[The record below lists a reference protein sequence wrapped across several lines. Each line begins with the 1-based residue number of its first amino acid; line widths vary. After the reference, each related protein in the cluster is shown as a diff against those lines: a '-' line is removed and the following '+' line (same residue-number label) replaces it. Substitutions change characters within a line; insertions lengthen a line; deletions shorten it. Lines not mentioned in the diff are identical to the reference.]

1 MLHRSPLPDIP
12 LPATTVYD
20 AVFGAGTA
28 ADAPAITE
36 IDTGR
41 SVTYGQL
48 RMLVDA
54 AAARL
59 TARGI
64 GPGCVVELRRANS
77 IDFAA
82 GFIAIS
88 AAGASA
94 CLIGPTLI
102 DAEARHLARLAGV
115 TDAVRAEDLV
125 APDAPRGEARGFAP
139 RVSPDSVAAIPFS
152 SGTTGHQK
160 GVLLT
165 HRSITANAAQ
175 FNAALTASGIEG
187 GIPVAA
193 PLPFSHI
200 YGLNTLLLSSLTAGR
215 HVHTAA
221 RFNLPEFVEA
231 HRTHSIELTFIAPPI
246 ALALA
251 RHPAVD
257 PAAFAASEHM
267 ICGAAPLDESLAR
280 AVETRLSTTVLQG
293 YGTTESS
300 PVTHVGIA
308 GKSRPGSIGFALP
321 NTEFRI
327 VDLDTGEDVPD
338 GERGELQVRG
348 PQLMRGYLR
357 DEEATTQTLR
367 GGWLRTGDI
376 ARLDADGTVYVVD
389 RAKDVIKYHGFQV
402 APAELEALLL
412 THPDVDDA
420 AVAAHTRGDGGGKED
435 VPRAF
440 VVKRE
445 GSSLGAA
452 DLMQWVAAR
461 VTPYKK
467 IREVT
472 FVEEI
477 PRNAAGK
484 TLRRTLRDLPL

>member
-1 MLHRSPLPDIP
+1 MLHRSPLPDIA
-12 LPATTVYD
+12 LPETTIYGVVFD
-20 AVFGAGTA
+20 AFDPGR
-28 ADAPAITE
+28 PAITE
-36 IDTGR
+36 LDTGR

-48 RMLVDA
+48 QLLIDA
-54 AAARL
+54 TVANL
-59 TARGI
+59 LARGI
-64 GPGCVVELRRANS
+64 GPGSVVALRQPNS
-77 IDFAA
+77 IGFAVGLLA
-82 GFIAIS
+82 VAR
-88 AAGASA
+88 AGATA

-115 TDAVRAEDLV
+115 TDAVRTADLV
-125 APDAPRGEARGFAP
+125 LDPSVEVAPVDVPA
-139 RVSPDSVAAIPFS
+139 VSPGAVAAIPFS

-160 GVLLT
+160 GVVLT

-175 FNAALTASGIEG
+175 FNAALSASGIGEG
-187 GIPVAA
+187 TAVAA

-200 YGLNTLLLSSLTAGR
+200 YGLNTLLLSSLAAGR

-221 RFNLPEFVEA
+221 KYDLPQFVEA
-231 HRTHSIELTFIAPPI
+231 HRAHGIELSFIAPPLAI
-246 ALALA
+246 ALAN
-251 RHPAVD
+251 HPAVD
-257 PAAFAASEHM
+257 PAAFASSRHM
-267 ICGAAPLDESLAR
+267 VCGAAPLDEELAR
-280 AVETRLSTTVLQG
+280 TVERRLGTTILQG

-308 GKSRPGSIGFALP
+308 GKSRPGSIGFAVP

-327 VDLDTGEDVPD
+327 VDLETRAEVPD

-348 PQLMRGYLR
+348 PQLMEGYLR
-357 DEEATTQTLR
+357 DADATAQALR

-376 ARLDADGTVYVVD
+376 ARLGEDGTVDIID

-412 THPDVDDA
+412 THPDIEDA
-420 AVAAHTRGDGGGKED
+420 AVASYARGEGCERED

-445 GSSLGAA
+445 GSALDAEG
-452 DLMQWVAAR
+452 LMSWVAAR

-467 IREVT
+467 VREVT
-472 FVEEI
+472 FVGEI

-484 TLRRTLRDLPL
+484 ILRHQLRDLPL